1 VQDGVAEQRPIKTGA
16 VSVRE
21 IEILDGLVAGDGIV
35 ISDTEDFK
43 NAPRVLL
50 AD

>member
-1 VQDGVAEQRPIKTGA
+1 

-21 IEILDGLVAGDGIV
+21 IEILDGLAAGDRIV
-35 ISDTEDFK
+35 ISDTETFK
-43 NAPRVLL
+43 KAPRVML

>member
-1 VQDGVAEQRPIKTGA
+1 

-21 IEILDGLVAGDGIV
+21 VEILDGLAAGEQIV